1 MTPRDPEG
9 SPLFRL
15 PLLVV
20 ALVFAALVVV
30 QWVDDAVDARER
42 MTEARR

>member
-20 ALVFAALVVV
+20 AALFLWLVVTQWIDEAVERELTV
-30 QWVDDAVDARER
+30 QVRP
-42 MTEARR
+42 